1 LRLIGLG
8 VGLIATILIPF
19 ALLLFGVL
27 NPRHTIAAVFL
38 LSGLWALVFGVLME
52 NRRESLYYS
61 GFGLL
66 VALLSTAVVIQFRYT
81 LGLELLALVGL
92 ALVQAIFR
100 PGAAP
105 RPKPSPG

>member
-1 LRLIGLG
+1 MRLIGLG
-8 VGLIATILIPF
+8 FGLIATILVPF

-27 NPRHTIAAVFL
+27 NFSHAIAAVLL
-38 LSGLWALVFGVLME
+38 LSGLWTLAFGVLME

-66 VALLSTAVVIQFRYT
+66 VALLSTAIVIQFRYT

-100 PGAAP
+100 PGYSP
-105 RPKPSPG
+105 RPKPSQG